1 MKIPFVIFPLQK
13 AITRARPFRKLG
25 SLLLRQ
31 FPKIKINLI
40 QAKINVSPEDYLA
53 VAIYSTLLWFGIF
66 TTLMLSIVAISGKP
80 IVSSLGTVF
89 MVSFSITGL
98 SFFYLLSYPYVQA
111 KHRSKLLEG
120 NLLYALRHI
129 LISVK
134 SGITLFDAMA
144 GVGREGYGMISEEF
158 AEIVKEIHS
167 GEPQDQVLEKTAI
180 ENPSPHFRSIIWQ
193 ISNALKAG
201 SDMGTILQ
209 SMVYD
214 LERDQFAGIK
224 KYNSEMNPWTM
235 MYMLL
240 AVIMPS
246 LGITFMMVLSGFMDM
261 AIGPTV
267 FYMTI
272 VFVVFFQVFF
282 LSFMKTKRPVI
293 GL

>member
-1 MKIPFVIFPLQK
+1 MRIPFVPFPLKK
-13 AITRARPFRKLG
+13 AVTRARPFRKLG
-25 SLLLRQ
+25 SSLLRQ
-31 FPKIKINLI
+31 FPNVKIDLI

-53 VAIYSTLLWFGIF
+53 VAIYSTVFWFGMF
-66 TTLMLSIVAISGKP
+66 TGLMLALVAISGKP
-80 IVSSLGTVF
+80 IVPSLGIVF
-89 MVSFSITGL
+89 MVSVSITAL

-111 KHRSKLLEG
+111 KRRSKLLEG

-144 GVGREGYGMISEEF
+144 GVGREGYGTVSEEF

-201 SDMGTILQ
+201 SDMGTILE
-209 SMVYD
+209 SMVQD

-246 LGITFMMVLSGFMDM
+246 LGITFMMVLSGFMEV
-261 AIGPTV
+261 AVGPTM
-267 FYMTI
+267 FYLTI